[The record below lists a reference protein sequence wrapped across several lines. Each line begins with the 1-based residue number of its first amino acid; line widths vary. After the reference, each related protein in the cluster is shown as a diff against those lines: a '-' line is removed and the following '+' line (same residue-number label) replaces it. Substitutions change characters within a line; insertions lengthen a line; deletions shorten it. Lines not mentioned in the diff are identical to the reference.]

1 SSDLRSARPRSAFP
15 SLSTAPRRRDVT
27 GVLYGFGVVVALVV
41 LGWIIARPQ
50 VLGDGARLI
59 LNRLVFF
66 VATPALIF
74 DNLARTTLDEVFT
87 GVFVVSAVSAVLI
100 AVLYTVVARVWLKP
114 SGADLAVGAL
124 ASGYV
129 NSANLGIPIALYV
142 LGDFGFV
149 MPLLLF
155 QVVVLQPVVIA
166 VLERATGEAGP
177 SAGGAGGVV
186 GSLVQAIRN
195 PIVLGA
201 LAGLGVAALPWT
213 PPDPLLEPVHLV
225 GQISVPGALLVFGMS
240 LFGVRVLEAG
250 ASPRREIA
258 LASVLKLVAHP
269 AIAYAIGAGLM
280 GMQGHE
286 LLTVVVA
293 AALPTAQN
301 VLVVATRY
309 GRGTLLA
316 RDSAVLT
323 TLGALPVLLLISAL
337 LA

>member
-1 SSDLRSARPRSAFP
+1 MS
-15 SLSTAPRRRDVT
+15 
-27 GVLYGFGVVVALVV
+27 GVLQGFGVIVALVALGWFLGRSGV
-41 LGWIIARPQ
+41 LG
-50 VLGDGARLI
+50 LDARLV

-74 DNLARTTLDEVFT
+74 DSLARTTIDQIFT

-100 AVLYTVVARVWLKP
+100 ALVYLVIARFWLRP
-114 SGADLAVGAL
+114 PGADLVVGAL
-124 ASGYV
+124 AAGYV

-142 LGDFGFV
+142 LDDLGFV

-155 QVVVLQPVVIA
+155 QVVVLQPIAIA
-166 VLERATGEAGP
+166 VLERAAHSEAGPSDTGEAG
-177 SAGGAGGVV
+177 GVL
-186 GSLVQAIRN
+186 GSLIQAIRN
-195 PIVLGA
+195 PIVLAA
-201 LAGLGVAALPWT
+201 LAGVVIAALPWT
-213 PPDPLLEPVHLV
+213 PTETLLEPVHLV

-240 LFGVRVLEAG
+240 LYGVKVLEAG
-250 ASPRREIA
+250 SSPRREIA
-258 LASVLKLVAHP
+258 LASALKLVAHP
-269 AIAYAIGAGLM
+269 VLAWAIGAGLL
-280 GMQGHE
+280 GMRGHE

-309 GRGTLLA
+309 GHGTLLA

-323 TLGALPVLLLISAL
+323 TLGALPILLLISAL

>member
-1 SSDLRSARPRSAFP
+1 MA
-15 SLSTAPRRRDVT
+15 
-27 GVLYGFGVVVALVV
+27 GVLNGFAVIVAVVALGWLLARSRV
-41 LGWIIARPQ
+41 LGS
-50 VLGDGARLI
+50 DARLV

-66 VATPALIF
+66 VATPALLF
-74 DNLARTTLDEVFT
+74 DALARTTLDQVFT
-87 GVFVVSAVSAVLI
+87 GVFVVSAGSAILIAVAYVLI
-100 AVLYTVVARVWLKP
+100 ARLWLRRP
-114 SGADLAVGAL
+114 AADLVVGAL
-124 ASGYV
+124 SAGYV

-142 LGDFGFV
+142 LGDLGFV

-155 QVVVLQPVVIA
+155 QVVVLQPIAIA
-166 VLERATGEAGP
+166 VLERAAR
-177 SAGGAGGVV
+177 SAGTEGTEGSEDTAGDRGGGAL
-186 GSLVQAIRN
+186 GSIVQAVRT
-195 PIVLGA
+195 PIVLAA
-201 LAGLGVAALPWT
+201 LAGVVVAALPWT
-213 PPDPLLEPVHLV
+213 PPDKILEPVHLV

-240 LFGVRVLEAG
+240 LYGVKVLEAG

-269 AIAYAIGAGLM
+269 LLAYAIGRGLM

-309 GRGTLLA
+309 GHGMLLA

-323 TLGALPVLLLISAL
+323 TLGALPVLLLVSAL

>member
-1 SSDLRSARPRSAFP
+1 MA
-15 SLSTAPRRRDVT
+15 
-27 GVLYGFGVVVALVV
+27 GVFNGFAVIVALVALGWVLARSYV
-41 LGWIIARPQ
+41 LGA
-50 VLGDGARLI
+50 DARLV

-66 VATPALIF
+66 VATPALLF
-74 DNLARTTLDEVFT
+74 DSLARTTLDQVFT
-87 GVFVVSAVSAVLI
+87 GVFVVSAGSAMLIAAAYVLI
-100 AVLYTVVARVWLKP
+100 ARVWLKRP
-114 SGADLAVGAL
+114 AADLVVGAL
-124 ASGYV
+124 SAGYV

-142 LGDFGFV
+142 LGDLGFV

-155 QVVVLQPVVIA
+155 QVVVLQPIAIA
-166 VLERATGEAGP
+166 VLERAAR
-177 SAGGAGGVV
+177 AGGGADTVDGGSSHESGGGAL
-186 GSLVQAIRN
+186 GSIIQAVRN
-195 PIVLGA
+195 PIVLAA
-201 LAGLGVAALPWT
+201 LAGVVVAALPWT
-213 PPDPLLEPVHLV
+213 PPDKLLEPVHLV

-240 LFGVRVLEAG
+240 LYGVKVLEAG

-258 LASVLKLVAHP
+258 LASILKLIAHP
-269 AIAYAIGAGLM
+269 LLAYGIGGGLM

-309 GRGTLLA
+309 GHGVLLA

>member
-1 SSDLRSARPRSAFP
+1 M
-15 SLSTAPRRRDVT
+15 V
-27 GVLYGFGVVVALVV
+27 GVFNGFAVIVALVALGWLLARSDV
-41 LGWIIARPQ
+41 LGA
-50 VLGDGARLI
+50 DARLV

-66 VATPALIF
+66 VATPALLF
-74 DNLARTTLDEVFT
+74 DSLARTTLDQVFT
-87 GVFVVSAVSAVLI
+87 GVFVVSAGSAVVI
-100 AVLYTVVARVWLKP
+100 AVAYTLIARVWLKRP
-114 SGADLAVGAL
+114 AADLVVGAL
-124 ASGYV
+124 SAGYV

-142 LGDFGFV
+142 LGDLGFV

-155 QVVVLQPVVIA
+155 QVVVLQPIAIA
-166 VLERATGEAGP
+166 VLERAARTGDADDTEDGG
-177 SAGGAGGVV
+177 SAHGSGGGAL
-186 GSLVQAIRN
+186 GSIIQAVRN
-195 PIVLGA
+195 PIVLAA
-201 LAGLGVAALPWT
+201 LAGVVVAALPWT
-213 PPDPLLEPVHLV
+213 PPAKLLEPVHLV

-240 LFGVRVLEAG
+240 LYGVKVLEAG

-269 AIAYAIGAGLM
+269 LLAYAIGGGLM
-280 GMQGHE
+280 GMRGHE

-309 GRGTLLA
+309 GHGVLLA